1 MGYDNGSY
9 CFASSSPLRPLY
21 NTRFRLI
28 STTDFSLDH
37 TMPSPQASTVMIF
50 GGSGTI
56 GRAIAQEFGRQRWSV
71 GIHYH
76 HNQSS
81 AEETA
86 DAIIQVD
93 GEARIFQAD
102 VGDPSKIKK
111 LFQSFSQDYR
121 SLNLLVWAV
130 GVAPSNLLA
139 KTTPEEWTHTL
150 HTNLSGAFHVLRE
163 AGTIFERQRDG
174 AVVLIGSL
182 SGEHGQTGQSAY
194 AASKAG
200 LIGLMQTTAQ
210 EWGSWNIRVNAI
222 FPGWHVSPLSTS
234 GMDTALAQQ
243 THALNRTPSLEHV
256 AKNVYH
262 LALAKDVSGQVWN
275 LDSRIW

>member
-1 MGYDNGSY
+1 M
-9 CFASSSPLRPLY
+9 PLA
-21 NTRFRLI
+21 
-28 STTDFSLDH
+28 
-37 TMPSPQASTVMIF
+37 QASTVMIF
-50 GGSGTI
+50 GGSGII
-56 GRAIAQEFGRQRWSV
+56 GRAIAREFGRQGWSV

-86 DAIIQVD
+86 DAIHQVD
-93 GEARIFQAD
+93 GVARIFQAD
-102 VGDPSKIKK
+102 IGDPSTIRK
-111 LFQSFSQDYR
+111 LFQSFLEDYA
-121 SLNLLVWAV
+121 SLHLLVWAV
-130 GVAPSNLLA
+130 GIAHSKLLA

-150 HTNLSGAFHVLRE
+150 HTNLTGAYHVLQE
-163 AGTIFERQRDG
+163 AGTIFERQQDG
-174 AVVLIGSL
+174 AVILIGSL
-182 SGEHGQTGQSAY
+182 SGEQGQTGQTAY
-194 AASKAG
+194 ATSKAG

-234 GMDTALAQQ
+234 GMDPALA
-243 THALNRTPSLEHV
+243 HHSHVLNHTPSLEHV

>member
-1 MGYDNGSY
+1 M
-9 CFASSSPLRPLY
+9 PL
-21 NTRFRLI
+21 
-28 STTDFSLDH
+28 
-37 TMPSPQASTVMIF
+37 PQSSTVMIF
-50 GGSGTI
+50 GGSGVI
-56 GRAIAQEFGRQRWSV
+56 GRAIAREFGQQGWAV

-76 HNQSS
+76 HNRSS

-86 DAIIQVD
+86 HAIHQGD
-93 GEARIFQAD
+93 GDARIFQAD
-102 VGDPSKIKK
+102 VGDPSKIRM
-111 LFQSFSQDYR
+111 LFESFLEDYA
-121 SLNLLVWAV
+121 SLHLLVWAV

-150 HTNLSGAFHVLRE
+150 HTNLTGAFHVVRE
-163 AGTIFERQRDG
+163 AGTIFEHQRDG
-174 AVVLIGSL
+174 AVILIGSL
-182 SGEHGQTGQSAY
+182 SGERGQTGQTAY

-222 FPGWHVSPLSTS
+222 FPGWHISPLSTS
-234 GMDTALAQQ
+234 GTDAVLAQQ
-243 THALNRTPSLEHV
+243 SHTLNRTPSLEHV